1 MSDEENKQIEEK
13 KQVEETTADED
24 TTPDAEKV
32 QDVEQRAEEKPV
44 MEAGEKDNKVDTT
57 GSEAENK
64 EAKTTAGE
72 HHEASESEVEEEEE
86 KQEEEKTTTTEEA
99 SEEKDEQS
107 KEGMQFSEDMQAEL
121 EELRYTRDEEIALKE
136 IGQAQAHAQSEMQE
150 FQTRVTQILEQGLK
164 HYGIDPEKSIED
176 IAKEDP
182 AKADIARELLN
193 SAQQHIQAKQQELI
207 QKVGEME
214 QNVVFNRAEREIKK
228 FKLTAE
234 QEIEAAKMLVRI
246 INTTGVADISED
258 LKEKVRLAV
267 ASAKMSVPM
276 EEMIKK
282 EENSDIDSPSGRTS
296 DTTVQ
301 GADIS
306 VSETPSEKIEEK
318 TEEKTEEKP
327 ETTPE
332 VDIDDYKE
340 SPTDTANT
348 TISTAPEINEAN
360 VLAKMA
366 AMPYKDRVAFM
377 IEHQDVVD
385 AAMRKES
392 ARRERERR
400 KI

>member
-1 MSDEENKQIEEK
+1 MSDEEKKIEQIEE
-13 KQVEETTADED
+13 QIEGATTTED
-24 TTPDAEKV
+24 TTTDT
-32 QDVEQRAEEKPV
+32 QDVQEVEQETEKEQV
-44 MEAGEKDNKVDTT
+44 VETDEKTDEDGEAGNE
-57 GSEAENK
+57 G
-64 EAKTTAGE
+64 
-72 HHEASESEVEEEEE
+72 
-86 KQEEEKTTTTEEA
+86 EEKTEDTDREDAETVNTEEPVKEEETEEA
-99 SEEKDEQS
+99 ANED
-107 KEGMQFSEDMQAEL
+107 SEDNQTPEDMKAEL
-121 EELRYTRDEEIALKE
+121 EELRYSRDEENALRE
-136 IGQAQAHAQSEMQE
+136 ISKAQSDAQSEMQE
-150 FQTRVTQILEQGLK
+150 FQTKVTQILEQGLK

-207 QKVGEME
+207 QRVGQME

-234 QEIEAAKMLVRI
+234 QEIEAAKMFVKI
-246 INTTGVADISED
+246 INATGVADISED

-267 ASAKMSVPM
+267 ASAKMSVPV
-276 EEMIKK
+276 EEIIKK
-282 EENSDIDSPSGRTS
+282 EEVSDTS
-296 DTTVQ
+296 DT
-301 GADIS
+301 S

-318 TEEKTEEKP
+318 VEEKVEEKSDV
-327 ETTPE
+327 TPK

-340 SPTDTANT
+340 SPTDTAKIT
-348 TISTAPEINEAN
+348 VSSTPEINETN
-360 VLAKMA
+360 VIAKMA

-377 IEHQDVVD
+377 IEHQDIVD

>member
-1 MSDEENKQIEEK
+1 MSDEEKKIEQIEE
-13 KQVEETTADED
+13 QTDGATTTED
-24 TTPDAEKV
+24 TTTDT
-32 QDVEQRAEEKPV
+32 QDVQEVEQETEKEQV
-44 MEAGEKDNKVDTT
+44 VETNEKADEAGEAGDEGEEKTEDTDREDAET
-57 GSEAENK
+57 VNSEEP
-64 EAKTTAGE
+64 
-72 HHEASESEVEEEEE
+72 VEEE
-86 KQEEEKTTTTEEA
+86 KKEEA
-99 SEEKDEQS
+99 TDEDSEDNQTP
-107 KEGMQFSEDMQAEL
+107 EDMQAEL
-121 EELRYTRDEEIALKE
+121 EELRYSRDEENALRE
-136 IGQAQAHAQSEMQE
+136 IGKAQSDAQSEMQE

-207 QKVGEME
+207 QRVGQME

-234 QEIEAAKMLVRI
+234 QEIEAAKMFVKI
-246 INTTGVADISED
+246 INATGVADISED

-267 ASAKMSVPM
+267 ASAKMSVPV
-276 EEMIKK
+276 EEIIKK
-282 EENSDIDSPSGRTS
+282 EEEVS
-296 DTTVQ
+296 DTPDTKVL
-301 GADIS
+301 
-306 VSETPSEKIEEK
+306 ETPSEKIEEK
-318 TEEKTEEKP
+318 VEDKVEEKSDV
-327 ETTPE
+327 TPK

-340 SPTDTANT
+340 SPTDTAKIT
-348 TISTAPEINEAN
+348 VSTAPEINETN
-360 VLAKMA
+360 VIAKMA

-377 IEHQDVVD
+377 IEHQDIVD

>member
-1 MSDEENKQIEEK
+1 MSDEEKKIEQVEEQVDGATTTEDTATDTQDVQEVEQETEKEQVVETDEKADEVSEVGNEGEEKTENTDREDAETVNTEEPVEEEK
-13 KQVEETTADED
+13 KEEATDED
-24 TTPDAEKV
+24 SEDNQTP
-32 QDVEQRAEEKPV
+32 
-44 MEAGEKDNKVDTT
+44 
-57 GSEAENK
+57 
-64 EAKTTAGE
+64 
-72 HHEASESEVEEEEE
+72 
-86 KQEEEKTTTTEEA
+86 
-99 SEEKDEQS
+99 
-107 KEGMQFSEDMQAEL
+107 EDMQAEL
-121 EELRYTRDEEIALKE
+121 EELRYSRDEENALRE
-136 IGQAQAHAQSEMQE
+136 IGKAQSDAQSEMQE

-207 QKVGEME
+207 QRVGQME

-234 QEIEAAKMLVRI
+234 QEIEAAKMFVKI
-246 INTTGVADISED
+246 INATGVADISED

-267 ASAKMSVPM
+267 ASAKMSVPV
-276 EEMIKK
+276 EEIVKK
-282 EENSDIDSPSGRTS
+282 EEEVPDTS
-296 DTTVQ
+296 DTNVL
-301 GADIS
+301 
-306 VSETPSEKIEEK
+306 ETPSEKIEEK
-318 TEEKTEEKP
+318 IEEKVEEKSDV
-327 ETTPE
+327 TPK

-340 SPTDTANT
+340 SPTDTAKIT
-348 TISTAPEINEAN
+348 VSSTPEINETN
-360 VLAKMA
+360 VIAKMA

-377 IEHQDVVD
+377 IEHQDIVD

>member
-1 MSDEENKQIEEK
+1 MSDEEKKIEQIEEQIEGSTTTEDTTTDTQDVQEVEQETEK
-13 KQVEETTADED
+13 EQVVETDEKADED
-24 TTPDAEKV
+24 G
-32 QDVEQRAEEKPV
+32 
-44 MEAGEKDNKVDTT
+44 EAGNE
-57 GSEAENK
+57 G
-64 EAKTTAGE
+64 
-72 HHEASESEVEEEEE
+72 
-86 KQEEEKTTTTEEA
+86 EEKTEDTDREDAETVNTEEPVKEEETEEA
-99 SEEKDEQS
+99 ANED
-107 KEGMQFSEDMQAEL
+107 SEDNQTPEDMKAEL
-121 EELRYTRDEEIALKE
+121 EELRYSRDEENALRE
-136 IGQAQAHAQSEMQE
+136 ISKAQSDAQSEMQE
-150 FQTRVTQILEQGLK
+150 FQTKVTQILEQGLK

-207 QKVGEME
+207 QRVGQME

-234 QEIEAAKMLVRI
+234 QEIEAAKMFVKI
-246 INTTGVADISED
+246 INATGVADISED

-267 ASAKMSVPM
+267 ASAKMSVPV
-276 EEMIKK
+276 EEIIKK
-282 EENSDIDSPSGRTS
+282 EEVSDTS
-296 DTTVQ
+296 DT
-301 GADIS
+301 S

-318 TEEKTEEKP
+318 VEEKVEEKSDV
-327 ETTPE
+327 TPK

-340 SPTDTANT
+340 SPTDTAKIT
-348 TISTAPEINEAN
+348 VSSTPEINETN
-360 VLAKMA
+360 VIAKMA

-377 IEHQDVVD
+377 IEHQDIVD

>member
-1 MSDEENKQIEEK
+1 MSDEENKIEQIEE
-13 KQVEETTADED
+13 QIDGATTTEDTTAD
-24 TTPDAEKV
+24 T
-32 QDVEQRAEEKPV
+32 QDVQEVEQETEKEQV
-44 MEAGEKDNKVDTT
+44 VETDEKADEAGEAGNKVEEKTEDTDRKDA
-57 GSEAENK
+57 EAVNTEEPVK
-64 EAKTTAGE
+64 
-72 HHEASESEVEEEEE
+72 EEEE
-86 KQEEEKTTTTEEA
+86 KVA
-99 SEEKDEQS
+99 DEN
-107 KEGMQFSEDMQAEL
+107 SEDNQTPEDMKAEL
-121 EELRYTRDEEIALKE
+121 EELRYSRDEENALRE
-136 IGQAQAHAQSEMQE
+136 IGKAHSDAQSEMQE

-207 QKVGEME
+207 QRVGQME

-234 QEIEAAKMLVRI
+234 QEIEAAKMFVKI
-246 INTTGVADISED
+246 INATGVADISED

-267 ASAKMSVPM
+267 ASAKMSVPV
-276 EEMIKK
+276 EEIIKK
-282 EENSDIDSPSGRTS
+282 EEVPDTS
-296 DTTVQ
+296 DTK
-301 GADIS
+301 
-306 VSETPSEKIEEK
+306 VSEQPSEKIEEK
-318 TEEKTEEKP
+318 VEDKVEEKSDV
-327 ETTPE
+327 TPK

-340 SPTDTANT
+340 SPTDTAKIT
-348 TISTAPEINEAN
+348 VSSTPEINETN
-360 VLAKMA
+360 VIAKMA

-377 IEHQDVVD
+377 IEHQDIVD

>member
-1 MSDEENKQIEEK
+1 MSDEEQKKIEEGM
-13 KQVEETTADED
+13 QQPEEVIED
-24 TTPDAEKV
+24 TTPDTQEV
-32 QDVEQRAEEKPV
+32 QDVEPEAKEEPVVETDEKADEVSEAGSEGEEEVKDSDRGDAETPDTKETIEEPVETKEEAIEEKP
-44 MEAGEKDNKVDTT
+44 
-57 GSEAENK
+57 
-64 EAKTTAGE
+64 
-72 HHEASESEVEEEEE
+72 
-86 KQEEEKTTTTEEA
+86 
-99 SEEKDEQS
+99 
-107 KEGMQFSEDMQAEL
+107 EDIKAEL
-121 EELRYTRDEEIALKE
+121 EELRYSRDEENALKE
-136 IGQAQAHAQSEMQE
+136 IGQAQAEAQTEMQK
-150 FQTRVTQILEQGLK
+150 FQSHIAGILEDGLK
-164 HYGIDPEKSIED
+164 HYGIDPEKSLED

-193 SAQQHIQAKQQELI
+193 CAQQHIQAKQQELI
-207 QKVGEME
+207 QKVGQME

-234 QEIEAAKMLVRI
+234 QEIEAAKMFVKI

-267 ASAKMSVPM
+267 ASAKMSVPV
-276 EEMIKK
+276 EEIVKK
-282 EENSDIDSPSGRTS
+282 EPTMDTS
-296 DTTVQ
+296 DTTVL
-301 GADIS
+301 
-306 VSETPSEKIEEK
+306 EKPSEKIEEK
-318 TEEKTEEKP
+318 VEEKVEEKSDIAP
-327 ETTPE
+327 V

-340 SPTDTANT
+340 TPTDTAKGT
-348 TISTAPEINEAN
+348 QSATPEVNEEN

>member
-1 MSDEENKQIEEK
+1 MSDEEKKIEQIEEQIEGATTTEDTTTDTQDVQEVEQETEK
-13 KQVEETTADED
+13 EQVVETDEKADED
-24 TTPDAEKV
+24 G
-32 QDVEQRAEEKPV
+32 
-44 MEAGEKDNKVDTT
+44 EAGNE
-57 GSEAENK
+57 G
-64 EAKTTAGE
+64 
-72 HHEASESEVEEEEE
+72 
-86 KQEEEKTTTTEEA
+86 EEKTEDTDREDAETVNTEEPVKEEETEEA
-99 SEEKDEQS
+99 ANED
-107 KEGMQFSEDMQAEL
+107 SEDNQTPEDMKAEL
-121 EELRYTRDEEIALKE
+121 EELRYSRDEENALRE
-136 IGQAQAHAQSEMQE
+136 ISKAQSDAQSEMQE
-150 FQTRVTQILEQGLK
+150 FQTKVTQILEQGLK

-207 QKVGEME
+207 QRVGQME

-234 QEIEAAKMLVRI
+234 QEIEAAKMFVKI
-246 INTTGVADISED
+246 INATGVADISED

-267 ASAKMSVPM
+267 ASAKMSVPV
-276 EEMIKK
+276 EEIIKK
-282 EENSDIDSPSGRTS
+282 EEVSDTS
-296 DTTVQ
+296 DT
-301 GADIS
+301 S

-318 TEEKTEEKP
+318 VEEKVEEKSDV
-327 ETTPE
+327 TPK

-340 SPTDTANT
+340 SPTDTAKIT
-348 TISTAPEINEAN
+348 VSSTPEINETN
-360 VLAKMA
+360 VIAKMA

-377 IEHQDVVD
+377 IEHQDIVD

>member
-1 MSDEENKQIEEK
+1 MSDEEKKIE
-13 KQVEETTADED
+13 QVEEQIDGATTTED
-24 TTPDAEKV
+24 TATDT
-32 QDVEQRAEEKPV
+32 QDVQEVEQETEKEQV
-44 MEAGEKDNKVDTT
+44 VETDEKADEAGE
-57 GSEAENK
+57 
-64 EAKTTAGE
+64 AG
-72 HHEASESEVEEEEE
+72 SEVEEKTEDTDRKDAEAVDTEEPVKE
-86 KQEEEKTTTTEEA
+86 EEEKTTDDD
-99 SEEKDEQS
+99 SEDNQTP
-107 KEGMQFSEDMQAEL
+107 EDMQAEL
-121 EELRYTRDEEIALKE
+121 EELRYSRDEENALRE
-136 IGQAQAHAQSEMQE
+136 IGKAQSDAQSEMQE

-207 QKVGEME
+207 QRVGQME

-234 QEIEAAKMLVRI
+234 QEIEAAKMFVKI
-246 INTTGVADISED
+246 INATGVADISED

-267 ASAKMSVPM
+267 ASAKMSVPV
-276 EEMIKK
+276 
-282 EENSDIDSPSGRTS
+282 ENIIAPTE
-296 DTTVQ
+296 DTKVLEQ
-301 GADIS
+301 
-306 VSETPSEKIEEK
+306 PSEKIEEK
-318 TEEKTEEKP
+318 VEDKVEEKSDV
-327 ETTPE
+327 TPK

-340 SPTDTANT
+340 SPTDTAKIT
-348 TISTAPEINEAN
+348 VSSTPEINETN
-360 VLAKMA
+360 VIAKMA

-377 IEHQDVVD
+377 IEHQDIVD

>member
-1 MSDEENKQIEEK
+1 MSDEEKKIEQIEEQTDGATTTEDTTTDTQDAQEVEQETEK
-13 KQVEETTADED
+13 EQVVETNEKADED
-24 TTPDAEKV
+24 GEAGDEGEEKTEDTDRKDAETV
-32 QDVEQRAEEKPV
+32 DPEEPV
-44 MEAGEKDNKVDTT
+44 K
-57 GSEAENK
+57 
-64 EAKTTAGE
+64 
-72 HHEASESEVEEEEE
+72 EEE
-86 KQEEEKTTTTEEA
+86 KEEEKATDED
-99 SEEKDEQS
+99 SEDNQTP
-107 KEGMQFSEDMQAEL
+107 EDMQAEL
-121 EELRYTRDEEIALKE
+121 EELRYSRDEENALRE
-136 IGQAQAHAQSEMQE
+136 IGKAQSDAQSEMQE

-207 QKVGEME
+207 QRVGQME

-234 QEIEAAKMLVRI
+234 QEIEAAKMFVKI
-246 INTTGVADISED
+246 INATGVADISED

-267 ASAKMSVPM
+267 ASAKMSVPV
-276 EEMIKK
+276 EEIVKK
-282 EENSDIDSPSGRTS
+282 EEEAPDTS
-296 DTTVQ
+296 DT
-301 GADIS
+301 I
-306 VSETPSEKIEEK
+306 VSETPSEKIEGKVEDK
-318 TEEKTEEKP
+318 VEEKSDVA
-327 ETTPE
+327 PE

-340 SPTDTANT
+340 SPTDTAKT
-348 TISTAPEINEAN
+348 TVSTAPEINETN
-360 VLAKMA
+360 VIAKMA

-377 IEHQDVVD
+377 IEHQDIVD

>member
-1 MSDEENKQIEEK
+1 MSDEEKKIEQIEEQIDGATTTEDTATDTQDVQEVEQETEK
-13 KQVEETTADED
+13 EQVVETDEKADEDGEAGNEGEEKTEDTNREDAEAANTEEPVEEGTKEETADED
-24 TTPDAEKV
+24 SEDNQTP
-32 QDVEQRAEEKPV
+32 
-44 MEAGEKDNKVDTT
+44 
-57 GSEAENK
+57 
-64 EAKTTAGE
+64 
-72 HHEASESEVEEEEE
+72 
-86 KQEEEKTTTTEEA
+86 
-99 SEEKDEQS
+99 
-107 KEGMQFSEDMQAEL
+107 EDMQAEL
-121 EELRYTRDEEIALKE
+121 EELRYSRDEENALRE
-136 IGQAQAHAQSEMQE
+136 ISKAQSDAQSEMQE

-207 QKVGEME
+207 QRVGQME

-234 QEIEAAKMLVRI
+234 QEIEAAKMFVKI
-246 INTTGVADISED
+246 INATGVADISED

-267 ASAKMSVPM
+267 ASAKMSVPV
-276 EEMIKK
+276 EEIIKK
-282 EENSDIDSPSGRTS
+282 EEVPDTS
-296 DTTVQ
+296 DTN
-301 GADIS
+301 IL
-306 VSETPSEKIEEK
+306 ETPSEKIEKKVEDK
-318 TEEKTEEKP
+318 VEDKSDV
-327 ETTPE
+327 TPK

-340 SPTDTANT
+340 SPTDTAKIT
-348 TISTAPEINEAN
+348 VSSTPEINETN
-360 VLAKMA
+360 VIAKMA

-377 IEHQDVVD
+377 IEHQDIVD

>member
-1 MSDEENKQIEEK
+1 MSDEEKKIEEIEEQIDGATTAEDTATDTQDVQEVEQETEKEQVVETNEKADEDGEAGDEGEEKTEDTDREDAETVDTEEPVEEEK
-13 KQVEETTADED
+13 KEETTDED
-24 TTPDAEKV
+24 SEDNQTP
-32 QDVEQRAEEKPV
+32 
-44 MEAGEKDNKVDTT
+44 
-57 GSEAENK
+57 
-64 EAKTTAGE
+64 
-72 HHEASESEVEEEEE
+72 
-86 KQEEEKTTTTEEA
+86 
-99 SEEKDEQS
+99 
-107 KEGMQFSEDMQAEL
+107 EDMQAEL
-121 EELRYTRDEEIALKE
+121 EELRYSRDEENALRE
-136 IGQAQAHAQSEMQE
+136 IGKAQSDAQSEMQE

-207 QKVGEME
+207 QRVGQME

-234 QEIEAAKMLVRI
+234 QEIEAAKMFVKI
-246 INTTGVADISED
+246 INATGVADISED

-267 ASAKMSVPM
+267 ASAKMSVPV
-276 EEMIKK
+276 EEIIKK
-282 EENSDIDSPSGRTS
+282 EEVPDTS
-296 DTTVQ
+296 DTKVLEQ
-301 GADIS
+301 
-306 VSETPSEKIEEK
+306 PSEKIEEK
-318 TEEKTEEKP
+318 VEDKVEDKSDV
-327 ETTPE
+327 TPK

-340 SPTDTANT
+340 SPTNTAKIT
-348 TISTAPEINEAN
+348 VSSTPEINETN
-360 VLAKMA
+360 VIAKMA

-377 IEHQDVVD
+377 IEHQDIVD

>member
-1 MSDEENKQIEEK
+1 MSDEEKQIE
-13 KQVEETTADED
+13 QIEEQIDGATTAED
-24 TTPDAEKV
+24 TTTDTQDVQEVEPKTEEKQVVEADEKV
-32 QDVEQRAEEKPV
+32 DEAGEAGNKAEEKTEDTDRKDA
-44 MEAGEKDNKVDTT
+44 EAANTE
-57 GSEAENK
+57 EP
-64 EAKTTAGE
+64 
-72 HHEASESEVEEEEE
+72 VEEG
-86 KQEEEKTTTTEEA
+86 KKEEA
-99 SEEKDEQS
+99 ADEN
-107 KEGMQFSEDMQAEL
+107 SEDNQTPEDMRAEL
-121 EELRYTRDEEIALKE
+121 EELRYSRDEENALRE
-136 IGQAQAHAQSEMQE
+136 IGKAQSDAQSEMQE

-207 QKVGEME
+207 QRVGQLE

-234 QEIEAAKMLVRI
+234 QEIEAAKMFVKI
-246 INTTGVADISED
+246 INATGVADISED

-267 ASAKMSVPM
+267 ASAKMSVPV
-276 EEMIKK
+276 EEIIKK
-282 EENSDIDSPSGRTS
+282 EEASDTS
-296 DTTVQ
+296 DTNILEQ
-301 GADIS
+301 
-306 VSETPSEKIEEK
+306 PSEKIEEK
-318 TEEKTEEKP
+318 VEDKVEEKSDV
-327 ETTPE
+327 TPK

-340 SPTDTANT
+340 SPTDTAKIT
-348 TISTAPEINEAN
+348 VSSTPEINESN
-360 VLAKMA
+360 VIAKMA

-377 IEHQDVVD
+377 IEHQDIVD

>member
-1 MSDEENKQIEEK
+1 MSDEEKKIEQIEEQIDGATTTEDTATDTQDVQEVEQETEKEQVVETNEKADEDGEAGDKGEEKTEDTDREDAETVNTEEPVEEEK
-13 KQVEETTADED
+13 KEETTDED
-24 TTPDAEKV
+24 SEDNQTP
-32 QDVEQRAEEKPV
+32 
-44 MEAGEKDNKVDTT
+44 
-57 GSEAENK
+57 
-64 EAKTTAGE
+64 
-72 HHEASESEVEEEEE
+72 
-86 KQEEEKTTTTEEA
+86 
-99 SEEKDEQS
+99 
-107 KEGMQFSEDMQAEL
+107 EDMQAEL
-121 EELRYTRDEEIALKE
+121 EELRYSRDEENALRE
-136 IGQAQAHAQSEMQE
+136 IGKAQSDAQSEMQE

-207 QKVGEME
+207 QRVGQME

-234 QEIEAAKMLVRI
+234 QEIEAAKMFVKI
-246 INTTGVADISED
+246 INATGVADISED

-267 ASAKMSVPM
+267 ASAKMSVPV
-276 EEMIKK
+276 EEIIKK
-282 EENSDIDSPSGRTS
+282 EEEVPDTS
-296 DTTVQ
+296 DTKVL
-301 GADIS
+301 
-306 VSETPSEKIEEK
+306 ETPSEKIEEK
-318 TEEKTEEKP
+318 VEEKIKDKSDA
-327 ETTPE
+327 TPE

-340 SPTDTANT
+340 SPTDTAKT
-348 TISTAPEINEAN
+348 TVSTAPEINETN
-360 VLAKMA
+360 VIAKMA

-377 IEHQDVVD
+377 IEHQDIVD

>member
-1 MSDEENKQIEEK
+1 MSDEEKKIEQIEE
-13 KQVEETTADED
+13 QIDGATTTED
-24 TTPDAEKV
+24 TTTDT
-32 QDVEQRAEEKPV
+32 QDVQEVEQETEKEQV
-44 MEAGEKDNKVDTT
+44 VETDEKADEAGEAGNEGEEKTEDTDR
-57 GSEAENK
+57 EDAETVNT
-64 EAKTTAGE
+64 EE
-72 HHEASESEVEEEEE
+72 PVEEE
-86 KQEEEKTTTTEEA
+86 KKEEA
-99 SEEKDEQS
+99 TDEDSEDNQTP
-107 KEGMQFSEDMQAEL
+107 EDMQAEL
-121 EELRYTRDEEIALKE
+121 EELRYSRDEENALRE
-136 IGQAQAHAQSEMQE
+136 IGKAQSDAQSEMQE

-207 QKVGEME
+207 QRVGQME

-234 QEIEAAKMLVRI
+234 QEIEAAKMFVKI
-246 INTTGVADISED
+246 INATGVADISED

-267 ASAKMSVPM
+267 ASAKMSVPV
-276 EEMIKK
+276 EEIIKK
-282 EENSDIDSPSGRTS
+282 EEEVPDTS
-296 DTTVQ
+296 DTKVLEQ
-301 GADIS
+301 
-306 VSETPSEKIEEK
+306 PSEKIEEK
-318 TEEKTEEKP
+318 VEDKVEEKSDV
-327 ETTPE
+327 TPK

-340 SPTDTANT
+340 SPTNTAKIT
-348 TISTAPEINEAN
+348 VSSTPEINETN
-360 VLAKMA
+360 VIAKMA

-377 IEHQDVVD
+377 IEHQDIVD

>member
-1 MSDEENKQIEEK
+1 MSDEEKKIEQIEE
-13 KQVEETTADED
+13 QIDGATTTEDTTAD
-24 TTPDAEKV
+24 T
-32 QDVEQRAEEKPV
+32 QDVQEVEQETEKEQV
-44 MEAGEKDNKVDTT
+44 VETDEKADEDGEAGNE
-57 GSEAENK
+57 G
-64 EAKTTAGE
+64 
-72 HHEASESEVEEEEE
+72 
-86 KQEEEKTTTTEEA
+86 EEKTEDTDREDAETVNTEEPVKEEETEEA
-99 SEEKDEQS
+99 ANED
-107 KEGMQFSEDMQAEL
+107 SEDNQTPEDMKAEL
-121 EELRYTRDEEIALKE
+121 EELRYSRDEENALRE
-136 IGQAQAHAQSEMQE
+136 ISKAQSDAQSEMQE
-150 FQTRVTQILEQGLK
+150 FQTKVTQILEQGLK

-207 QKVGEME
+207 QRVGQME

-234 QEIEAAKMLVRI
+234 QEIEAAKMFVKI
-246 INTTGVADISED
+246 INATGVADISED

-267 ASAKMSVPM
+267 ASAKMSVPV
-276 EEMIKK
+276 EEIIKK
-282 EENSDIDSPSGRTS
+282 EEVSDTS
-296 DTTVQ
+296 DTN
-301 GADIS
+301 

-318 TEEKTEEKP
+318 VEEKVEEKSDV
-327 ETTPE
+327 TPK

-340 SPTDTANT
+340 SPTDTAKIT
-348 TISTAPEINEAN
+348 VSSTPEINETN
-360 VLAKMA
+360 VIAKMA

-377 IEHQDVVD
+377 IEHQDIVD

>member
-1 MSDEENKQIEEK
+1 MSDEEKKIEQIEE
-13 KQVEETTADED
+13 QVDGAATTEDTTAD
-24 TTPDAEKV
+24 T
-32 QDVEQRAEEKPV
+32 QDVQEVEQEPEKEQV
-44 MEAGEKDNKVDTT
+44 VETDEKADEAGEAGNEGQEETEDTDRKDAEAVDT
-57 GSEAENK
+57 
-64 EAKTTAGE
+64 
-72 HHEASESEVEEEEE
+72 EEPVKEEE
-86 KQEEEKTTTTEEA
+86 KEEA
-99 SEEKDEQS
+99 ADED
-107 KEGMQFSEDMQAEL
+107 SEDVQTPEDMRAEL
-121 EELRYTRDEEIALKE
+121 EELRYSRDEENALRE
-136 IGQAQAHAQSEMQE
+136 IGKAHSDAQSEMQE

-207 QKVGEME
+207 QRVGQME

-234 QEIEAAKMLVRI
+234 QEIEAAKMFVKI
-246 INTTGVADISED
+246 INATGVADISED

-267 ASAKMSVPM
+267 ASAKMSVPV
-276 EEMIKK
+276 EEIVKK
-282 EENSDIDSPSGRTS
+282 EEVPDTS
-296 DTTVQ
+296 DTKVLEQ
-301 GADIS
+301 
-306 VSETPSEKIEEK
+306 PSEKIEEK
-318 TEEKTEEKP
+318 VEDKVEEKSDV
-327 ETTPE
+327 TPK

-340 SPTDTANT
+340 SPTDTAKIT
-348 TISTAPEINEAN
+348 VSSTPEINESN
-360 VLAKMA
+360 VIAKMA

-377 IEHQDVVD
+377 IEHQDIVD

>member
-1 MSDEENKQIEEK
+1 MSDEEKKIEQIEEQTDGATTTEDTTTDTQDVQEVEQETEK
-13 KQVEETTADED
+13 EQVVETNEKADED
-24 TTPDAEKV
+24 GEAGDEGEEKTEDTDRKDAETV
-32 QDVEQRAEEKPV
+32 DPEEPV
-44 MEAGEKDNKVDTT
+44 K
-57 GSEAENK
+57 
-64 EAKTTAGE
+64 
-72 HHEASESEVEEEEE
+72 EEE
-86 KQEEEKTTTTEEA
+86 KEEEKATNED
-99 SEEKDEQS
+99 SEDNQTP
-107 KEGMQFSEDMQAEL
+107 EDMQAEL
-121 EELRYTRDEEIALKE
+121 EELRYSRDEENALRE
-136 IGQAQAHAQSEMQE
+136 IGKAQSDAQSEMQE

-207 QKVGEME
+207 QRVGQME

-234 QEIEAAKMLVRI
+234 QEIEAAKMFVKI
-246 INTTGVADISED
+246 INATGVADISED

-267 ASAKMSVPM
+267 ASAKMSVPV
-276 EEMIKK
+276 EEIVKK
-282 EENSDIDSPSGRTS
+282 EEAPDTSGT
-296 DTTVQ
+296 
-301 GADIS
+301 I
-306 VSETPSEKIEEK
+306 VSETPSEKIEGKVEDK
-318 TEEKTEEKP
+318 VEEKSDVA
-327 ETTPE
+327 PE

-340 SPTDTANT
+340 SPTDTAKT
-348 TISTAPEINEAN
+348 TVSTAPEINETN
-360 VLAKMA
+360 VIAKMA

-377 IEHQDVVD
+377 IEHQDIVD

>member
-1 MSDEENKQIEEK
+1 MSDEEKKIEQVEEQIDEATTTEDTATDTQDVQEVEQETEKEQVVETDEKADEAGEAGNEGEEKTEDTDREDAETVNTEEPVEEEK
-13 KQVEETTADED
+13 KEETVEED
-24 TTPDAEKV
+24 
-32 QDVEQRAEEKPV
+32 
-44 MEAGEKDNKVDTT
+44 
-57 GSEAENK
+57 
-64 EAKTTAGE
+64 
-72 HHEASESEVEEEEE
+72 
-86 KQEEEKTTTTEEA
+86 
-99 SEEKDEQS
+99 
-107 KEGMQFSEDMQAEL
+107 SEDNQTPEDMRAEL
-121 EELRYTRDEEIALKE
+121 EELRYSRDEENALRE
-136 IGQAQAHAQSEMQE
+136 IGKAHSDAQSEMQE

-207 QKVGEME
+207 QRVGQME

-234 QEIEAAKMLVRI
+234 QEIEAAKMFVKI
-246 INTTGVADISED
+246 INATGVADISED

-267 ASAKMSVPM
+267 ASAKMSVPV
-276 EEMIKK
+276 EEIIKK
-282 EENSDIDSPSGRTS
+282 EEVPDTS
-296 DTTVQ
+296 DTTAQEAGTNVL
-301 GADIS
+301 
-306 VSETPSEKIEEK
+306 ETPSEKIEEK
-318 TEEKTEEKP
+318 TEEKVEEKSDV
-327 ETTPE
+327 TPK

-340 SPTDTANT
+340 SPTDTAKIT
-348 TISTAPEINEAN
+348 VSSTPEINESN
-360 VLAKMA
+360 VIAKMA

-377 IEHQDVVD
+377 IEHQDIVD

>member
-1 MSDEENKQIEEK
+1 MSDEEKKIEQIEE
-13 KQVEETTADED
+13 QIDGATTTED
-24 TTPDAEKV
+24 TTTDT
-32 QDVEQRAEEKPV
+32 QDVQEVEQETEKEQV
-44 MEAGEKDNKVDTT
+44 VETDEKADEAGEAGNEGEEKTEDTDREDA
-57 GSEAENK
+57 EAINTE
-64 EAKTTAGE
+64 EP
-72 HHEASESEVEEEEE
+72 VEEEKKEE
-86 KQEEEKTTTTEEA
+86 KATDEN
-99 SEEKDEQS
+99 SEDNQTP
-107 KEGMQFSEDMQAEL
+107 EDMQAEL
-121 EELRYTRDEEIALKE
+121 EELRYSRDEENALRE
-136 IGQAQAHAQSEMQE
+136 IGKAQSDAQSEMQE

-207 QKVGEME
+207 QRVGQKE

-234 QEIEAAKMLVRI
+234 QEIEAAKMFVKI
-246 INTTGVADISED
+246 INATGVADISED

-267 ASAKMSVPM
+267 ASAKMSVPV
-276 EEMIKK
+276 EEIIKK
-282 EENSDIDSPSGRTS
+282 EEEVPDTS
-296 DTTVQ
+296 DTKVLEQ
-301 GADIS
+301 
-306 VSETPSEKIEEK
+306 PSEKIEEK
-318 TEEKTEEKP
+318 VEEKTEEKP
-327 ETTPE
+327 DVTPK

-340 SPTDTANT
+340 SPTDTAKIT
-348 TISTAPEINEAN
+348 VSSTPEINETN
-360 VLAKMA
+360 VIAKMA

-377 IEHQDVVD
+377 IEHQDIVD